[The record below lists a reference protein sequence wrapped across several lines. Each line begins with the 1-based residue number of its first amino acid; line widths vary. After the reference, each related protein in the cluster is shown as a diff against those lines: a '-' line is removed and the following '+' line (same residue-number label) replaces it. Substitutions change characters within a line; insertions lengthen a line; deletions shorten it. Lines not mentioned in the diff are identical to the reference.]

1 MKILIITPYITTCLH
16 PAFLH
21 NQTGFG
27 YMVHDIAQY
36 VAKDETV
43 DMFAAMVW
51 SPEVDIDGFR
61 ILKHTKWSFAKGLKL
76 KNLVDGIDFNRKY
89 WQPLVSSLRSL
100 YIFASLGQI
109 ESIVMDYDVVHIHGC
124 SELTAAAIKVC
135 KRKGV
140 PFLVTLHGLNSFG
153 DSIKQNIALRRY
165 ERDFLTEA
173 ATNNYNVSFISTGNK
188 KTVESFVGCHPANFS
203 LICNGCDTQ
212 KRPITANIRKIYSID
227 SDNFLFACVGN
238 VSVNKNQ
245 IQVAKA
251 WNLLPNE
258 LRGKCKILFVGRY
271 KEDDDVVRY
280 ITDNHL
286 EDNLILCGT
295 QSKDKLASYY
305 SACDATIL
313 ASRAEGF
320 GLSIIEGFVYGKP
333 NVTFYDLPA
342 VPDIYDEKVM
352 ILAKERTDKA
362 LAGAMAEMIQIDFEE
377 EYISDYAQ
385 KYSFKKM
392 SEQYVKLYKQIT
404 V

>member
-1 MKILIITPYITTCLH
+1 MKILIITPYITTNLH

-36 VAKDETV
+36 VAKRETV
-43 DMFAAMVW
+43 DMFVAMTW
-51 SPEVDIDGFR
+51 SPELDIDGFKV
-61 ILKHTKWSFAKGLKL
+61 LKHTKWSFLKDLKL
-76 KNLVDGIDFNRKY
+76 RNLADGIDFNRKY
-89 WQPLVSSLRSL
+89 RQPLISSIRAL
-100 YIFASLGQI
+100 YIFAAFGQI
-109 ESIVMDYDVVHIHGC
+109 ENIVKGYDIVHIHGC

-135 KRKGV
+135 KRTEV

-153 DSIKQNIALRRY
+153 DSIKQNNALRRY
-165 ERDFLTEA
+165 ERDFLKKA
-173 ATNNYNVSFISTGNK
+173 AINNYNVSFISTGNR
-188 KTVESFVGCHPANFS
+188 KTVEGFVGCSPEKFS

-212 KRPITANIRKIYSID
+212 KQPVTEDIRGLYNIGPED
-227 SDNFLFACVGN
+227 FLFACVGN

-258 LRGKCKILFVGRY
+258 LRKKCKILFVGRY
-271 KEDDDVVRY
+271 KEDDEVVRY

-286 EDNLILCGT
+286 EDNLILCGV
-295 QSKDKLASYY
+295 QPKDKLASYY

-313 ASRAEGF
+313 ASITEGF

-333 NVTFYDLPA
+333 DVTFYDLPA
-342 VPDIYDEKVM
+342 VPDIYNEKVM

-362 LAGAMAEMIQIDFEE
+362 LAGAMAEMMQTNFDE

-385 KYSFKKM
+385 KYSFEKM
-392 SEQYVKLYKQIT
+392 SEQYVKLYKRIM